1 MEKLKKITRQLSVK
15 EFSEIE
21 SAFIKNNSE
30 KFLLLFRS
38 YRTSDT
44 EDEDLL
50 NSLNCTENALYVL
63 KSRLYDKVQKFLIE
77 RKGVKKIDFSKEQ
90 NPLGQY
96 LYEYPRE
103 MAVAILHQFEKKYID
118 NDIPGELIGLYSV
131 LKKAHYHSDK
141 YYHYSQLYNKQVAYT
156 IALEKAEDILLNFNK
171 TLAIY
176 FFSREESDK
185 EVINLLRKEIKNIHA
200 LNQSHRIEL
209 INNVV
214 LIQIQLF
221 TDIEQA
227 DDDDLEDLI
236 KKCELIVKEYPN
248 DKQIKYF
255 SLVICYFRFEYY
267 YKIRQFKKATKYF
280 EIINA
285 NNQTWLL
292 LNNLC
297 LAFKFLLSKIDM
309 FKRLNK
315 KQKPEKENREIY
327 FDKYDFYTQI
337 ILKLYQGIVKFQ
349 NDEIKESIVIL
360 NKILNEVS
368 LTNFFHLD
376 AEVKFFLA
384 FMYYKQN
391 EYEKADHL
399 LQSVTRKIIKEN
411 RRLVY
416 QNATAFIRLLSLL
429 MNKNKVSKNK
439 IQETIQQFNI
449 YNSKQRKL
457 LSFLQA
463 DIDALNK
470 RTTIS

>member
-1 MEKLKKITRQLSVK
+1 MEKLKKITRQLSIK

-30 KFLLLFRS
+30 KFLLLFKS
-38 YRTSDT
+38 YRTSDV

-50 NSLNCTENALYVL
+50 VSLSCTENALYVL
-63 KSRLYDKVQKFLIE
+63 KSRLYDKIQKFLIE

-103 MAVAILHQFEKKYID
+103 MAIAILHQFEKKYID

-176 FFSREESDK
+176 FFSREEKDK
-185 EVINLLRKEIKNIHA
+185 EAINLLKREIKNIHA

-221 TDIEQA
+221 TDIEQD
-227 DDDDLEDLI
+227 DDDDLEELI
-236 KKCELIVKEYPN
+236 KKCELIVREYPN

-255 SLVICYFRFEYY
+255 NLVICYFRFEYY
-267 YKIRQFKKATKYF
+267 YKLRQFKKATKYF
-280 EIINA
+280 EIVSA
-285 NNQTWLL
+285 NSQTWLL

-297 LAFKFLLSKIDM
+297 MSFKFLLSKIEM
-309 FKRLNK
+309 QKKLNK

-327 FDKYDFYTQI
+327 LDKYDFYTQI
-337 ILKLYQGIVKFQ
+337 ILKLSQGIIKFQ
-349 NDEIKESIVIL
+349 NGEVKESIVVL

-368 LTNFFHLD
+368 LINFFHID

-384 FMYYKQN
+384 FLYYKQN

-416 QNATAFIRLLSLL
+416 QNATVFIRLLSLL
-429 MNKNKVSKNK
+429 MNKNKVSKNR
-439 IQETIQQFNI
+439 IQETIQQFNMF
-449 YNSKQRKL
+449 NSKQRKL
-457 LSFLQA
+457 LSFLQSE
-463 DIDALNK
+463 IDGLSK
-470 RTTIS
+470 RPVAN